1 MLAKP
6 RRNWP
11 EYLIEAWAL
20 GTFMVS
26 AGVCTMLLEHPAS
39 PLRTAIADAD
49 LRRALVG
56 LCMGLT
62 AVALIYSPWGK
73 RSGAHMNPAVTLTFL
88 RLGKVSRVDASF
100 FVLAQFA
107 GGTLGVLL
115 VTALAGSAFTAP
127 PVSSV
132 VTLPTPP
139 HGSAT
144 AFVAEVVIAFGMMA
158 TILTVSNSRLAA
170 YTGLFAGLLVAAYIT
185 LEGPLSGM
193 SINPARSFASAAP
206 SGTWERLWIYF
217 VAPPLGMLA
226 AAQLHGLLHGRV
238 GCAKLLHP
246 ADVRCIHCGYE
257 PAVSVRSRGLVGESI
272 HG

>member
-1 MLAKP
+1 MLSKL
-6 RRNWP
+6 RSHWP

-26 AGVCTMLLEHPAS
+26 AGVCTMLIEHPAS
-39 PLRTAIADAD
+39 PVRAAIGSAD
-49 LRRALVG
+49 LRRVLIG
-56 LCMGLT
+56 ICMGLT

-88 RLGKVSRVDASF
+88 RLGKVARVDALF
-100 FVLAQFA
+100 FVLSQFA

-127 PVSSV
+127 PVSSI
-132 VTLPTPP
+132 VTLPAPP

-144 AFVAEVVIAFGMMA
+144 AFVAELVIAFGMMA
-158 TILTVSNSRLAA
+158 MILTVSSSRFAA
-170 YTGLFAGLLVAAYIT
+170 YTGAFAGLLVATYISI
-185 LEGPLSGM
+185 EAPFSGM

-206 SGTWERLWIYF
+206 AGMWQLLWIYF
-217 VAPPLGMLA
+217 SAPVLGMLA
-226 AAQLHGLLHGRV
+226 AAQVYCGLRGRV
-238 GCAKLLHP
+238 ACAKLLHP

-257 PAVSVRSRGLVGESI
+257 PPLAAHAHALLKERL
-272 HG
+272 HA